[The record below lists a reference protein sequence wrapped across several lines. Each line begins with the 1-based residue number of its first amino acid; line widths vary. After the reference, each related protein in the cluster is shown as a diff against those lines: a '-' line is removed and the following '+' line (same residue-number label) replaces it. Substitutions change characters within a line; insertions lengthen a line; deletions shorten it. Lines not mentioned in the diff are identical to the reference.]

1 TMNEKVFAAD
11 EALTFDDLVIV
22 PGYTEVLPDQ
32 TDVRTR
38 LTRQLALNI
47 PVISAGMDTVTEG
60 RMAIAIAREG
70 GLGVIHRNMSTQAQA
85 EEVEKVKRSE
95 SGMIVDPL
103 TLPPIATL
111 RDAEDMMAKFR
122 I

>member
-1 TMNEKVFAAD
+1 MNEKVFATD

-38 LTRQLALNI
+38 LTREIELNI
-47 PVISAGMDTVTEG
+47 PVISAAMDTVSEA

-70 GLGVIHRNMSTQAQA
+70 GLGVIHRNMSVAAQA

-103 TLPPIATL
+103 TLPA
-111 RDAEDMMAKFR
+111 AA
-122 I
+122 